1 MSLFAEPDL
10 ALLIETSTFNLTN
23 DPLLSHNI
31 PMIERHLKKKLLK
44 LAKTFPVVTITG
56 PRQSGK
62 TTLVRWLFRSHD
74 YVSLED
80 PDEREFAVS
89 DPRGFLRRFR
99 KGLIL
104 DEVQRTPDLLSY
116 IQTMVDRE
124 GRAGRFI
131 LTGSNQFHLMNRISQ
146 SLAGRSGI
154 VHLLPFSLR
163 ELTSVAL
170 TDPYRL
176 GFRCKKTEMSLE
188 DTLFRGF
195 YPPIHDRDIPPH
207 DWLSAYYKSYVE
219 RDVREI
225 VNIGNL
231 DSFQRFIRLCAGR
244 VGQLLNLSSLASD
257 AGISHT
263 TARAW
268 MSLLQAGFITYTLQP
283 HHTNFS
289 KRIIKTPKLYFY
301 DTGLLC
307 YLLRIR
313 SPGDILAHPMRGQI
327 FENFVVTE
335 ILKAFANSGEAPP
348 LYFWRDRTGHEVD
361 LLVDTGNELIPVEIK
376 SGETVSDDFFRGLRF
391 FTGLG
396 RPAAQEGFLF
406 YGGDSLY
413 KRGSFMV
420 RPWYCC

>member
-1 MSLFAEPDL
+1 L
-10 ALLIETSTFNLTN
+10 TSNY
-23 DPLLSHNI
+23 PLLHNI

-44 LAKTFPVVTITG
+44 LSKTFPVVTITG

-62 TTLVRWLFRSHD
+62 TTLVRWIFRSHD

-99 KGLIL
+99 KGVIL
-104 DEVQRTPDLLSY
+104 DEVQRTPDLLSH
-116 IQTMVDRE
+116 IQTIVDRE
-124 GRAGRFI
+124 GSAGKFI

-146 SLAGRSGI
+146 SLAGRTGI
-154 VHLLPFSLR
+154 VHLLPFSLK
-163 ELTSVAL
+163 ELRSVPL
-170 TDPYRL
+170 SDPYRL
-176 GFRCKKTEMSLE
+176 DSRCRKTEGDLE

-195 YPPIHDRDIPPH
+195 YPPIHDRDIHPC

-219 RDVREI
+219 RDVRE
-225 VNIGNL
+225 VMNIGSL
-231 DSFQRFIRLCAGR
+231 DTFQRFIRLCAGR
-244 VGQLLNLSSLASD
+244 AGQLLNLSSLASD

-268 MSLLQAGFITYTLQP
+268 ISVLQAGFIIYTLQP
-283 HHTNFS
+283 HHVNFS
-289 KRIIKTPKLYFY
+289 KRIIKTPKIYFY

-307 YLLRIR
+307 FLMRIR
-313 SPGDILAHPMRGQI
+313 SPEDILAHPMRGQI
-327 FENFVVTE
+327 FENFVITE
-335 ILKAFANSGEAPP
+335 ILKAFTNSGEDPP

-361 LLVDTGNELIPVEIK
+361 LIIDAGKELIPVEIK
-376 SGETVSDDFFRGLRF
+376 SGETVSDDFFKGLRF
-391 FTGLG
+391 FTSLG
-396 RPAAQEGFLF
+396 RPASKQGFLF

-413 KRGSFMV
+413 ERGSFMV